1 MSRGSKRKE
10 PAAPLPR
17 RPETATLVGAA
28 ALAAALAT
36 SALLVDPGAE
46 AAFEAPKRLGVLLA
60 IALAAAAV
68 FLAGGRGE
76 SPGSL
81 WRRAGKLPRAAAILW
96 LGALGGAAAAAL
108 LSPRR
113 DASLDALRAL
123 LVYALLVPL
132 GASRLFPRFGRPLL
146 ALFLALSA
154 VNGTVSLLQWRGIFR
169 PFALAGAAARE
180 VTGAFAGNVGYL
192 ALAMALAAV
201 AGLAIALEARRP
213 GVRTAA
219 AAATALFV
227 ADLVVNQNLTSLT
240 AVAAGSAALVAARR
254 GRRAILPAA
263 AVIAALLVGV
273 AMFGP
278 ARARARE
285 AVRAARAGDWDR
297 LLTYRLGPWAAAV
310 EMSKERPLLGY
321 GPGTFAAEFVPHRL
335 KAEIGARRRFVNP
348 LVTSTYGEAH
358 SEPLQAVAEGGLA
371 GLAAIGAAGALL
383 LALWRAA
390 RSPDAGE
397 AALLLGV
404 LVAGAVAALTW
415 FPLQRPITA
424 IPLLLA
430 AGRSWRL
437 AAEGPAGEKT

>member
-10 PAAPLPR
+10 PAAPLPG

-28 ALAAALAT
+28 ALAAALAA

-46 AAFEAPKRLGVLLA
+46 AAFDAPKRLAAMLA

-76 SPGSL
+76 SPARL
-81 WRRAGKLPRAAAILW
+81 WRLAGKLPRAAAILW
-96 LGALGGAAAAAL
+96 VAALGGAAAAAL

-154 VNGTVSLLQWRGIFR
+154 FNGAVSLLQWRGVFR

-180 VTGAFAGNVGYL
+180 ITGAFAGNVGYL

-201 AGLAIALEARRP
+201 AGLAIVLEARRP
-213 GVRTAA
+213 GVRAAA

-240 AVAAGSAALVAARR
+240 AVAAGSAAFVAARR
-254 GRRAILPAA
+254 GRRTILPAV

-273 AMFGP
+273 AVFRP

-310 EMSKERPLLGY
+310 EMVKERPLLGY
-321 GPGTFAAEFVPHRL
+321 GPGSFAAEFVPHRL

-348 LVTSTYGEAH
+348 LVTSGYGEAH

-383 LALWRAA
+383 FALWRAA
-390 RSPDAGE
+390 RAADSGE

-430 AGRSWRL
+430 AGRAWRL
-437 AAEGPAGEKT
+437 AAERPAGDRP